1 MSLDDAGEKVR
12 QLLIAHTESNQTIPY
27 SELVSLISNVYRQA
41 ILTDLLEIIG
51 EVKHDKGFMRAAPE
65 YGPDYSV
72 GRPKCEAI
80 DGYECTCGADI
91 ANSTRDKIREKIK
104 AYCE

>member
-1 MSLDDAGEKVR
+1 MSIDEILADFSVARDYPMLAYEEAKK
-12 QLLIAHTESNQTIPY
+12 TTK
-27 SELVSLISNVYRQA
+27 QA
-41 ILTDLLEIIG
+41 IYKDLMELIG

>member
-1 MSLDDAGEKVR
+1 MSIDDRLDSYLAQISSPIYYPID
-12 QLLIAHTESNQTIPY
+12 TEQAKK
-27 SELVSLISNVYRQA
+27 A

>member
-1 MSLDDAGEKVR
+1 
-12 QLLIAHTESNQTIPY
+12 
-27 SELVSLISNVYRQA
+27 
-41 ILTDLLEIIG
+41 
-51 EVKHDKGFMRAAPE
+51 MRAAPE

-72 GRPKCEAI
+72 GRPKCEAL
-80 DGYECTCGADI
+80 DGDECTCGADI